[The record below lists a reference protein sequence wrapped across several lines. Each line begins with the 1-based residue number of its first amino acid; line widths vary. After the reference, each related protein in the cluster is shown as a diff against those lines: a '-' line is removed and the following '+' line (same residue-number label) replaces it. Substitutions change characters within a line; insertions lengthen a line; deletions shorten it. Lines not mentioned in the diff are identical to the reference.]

1 MSTKNTILGDDI
13 DEIVSNLDDVRDRAR
28 DKRVLVTGGAGF
40 LGSWLCGVLTFLGAD
55 VLCVDNLASGQKSNI
70 SDLLHKD
77 NFTFIKHD
85 ITKPIF
91 FDEELDIVLHLASR
105 ASPFEFQRF
114 PIQILKANT
123 LGVWVALGVAKR
135 HNARLLY
142 TSTSEIYGNAT
153 EIPTS
158 EAYNGNVNP
167 VGARSCY
174 DEAKRCGESFVMAY
188 RLEHGI
194 DTRIARLFN
203 TYGPR
208 MRADDVYGR
217 VVPRFIEQALTN
229 TPITVFGDG
238 SQTRSFCYVTDQ
250 ITGLL
255 KLAFLDDLSGAV
267 INIGNDEEMTIRAFA
282 DLVRRLAGSDSDI
295 VHHDLPEGDPVRRR
309 PDIGKARKLLQWE
322 PKVGTEEGVKRT
334 IEWFRAGLLE
344 EAANRGAFR
353 SKNSRDLV

>member
-1 MSTKNTILGDDI
+1 MTTIKTTFGDDI
-13 DEIVSNLDDVRDRAR
+13 DEITNNLDDVRDTVT

-40 LGSWLCGVLTFLGAD
+40 LGSWLCDVLTIFGAN
-55 VLCVDNLASGQKSNI
+55 VLCVDNLASGLESNI

-85 ITKPIF
+85 IAQPIF
-91 FDEELDIVLHLASR
+91 FEEDLDVVLHLASR
-105 ASPFEFQRF
+105 ASPFEFQQY

-123 LGVWVALGVAKR
+123 LGVWVALGIAKS

-167 VGARSCY
+167 IGARSCY
-174 DEAKRCGESFVMAY
+174 DEAKRCGESFVTAY

-194 DTRIARLFN
+194 DARIARLFN
-203 TYGPR
+203 TYGPK

-217 VVPRFIEQALTN
+217 VVPRFIEQALKN
-229 TPITVFGDG
+229 APITVFGDG
-238 SQTRSFCYVTDQ
+238 TQTRSFCYVTDQ

-282 DLVRRLAGSDSDI
+282 DLVRRLAVSDSDI

-334 IEWFRAGLLE
+334 IEWFRARLLE

-353 SKNSRDLV
+353 SKNV

>member
-1 MSTKNTILGDDI
+1 MTTIKTMLGDDI
-13 DEIVSNLDDVRDRAR
+13 DEIASNLDDVRDNVT

-40 LGSWLCGVLTFLGAD
+40 LGSWLCDVLTFLGAD
-55 VLCVDNLASGQKSNI
+55 VLCLDNFASGLESNI
-70 SDLLHKD
+70 SHLLKKD
-77 NFTFIKHD
+77 NFTLIKHD
-85 ITKPIF
+85 ITQPIF
-91 FDEELDIVLHLASR
+91 FDEDLDVVLHLASR
-105 ASPFEFQRF
+105 ASPFEFQRY

-123 LGVWVALGVAKR
+123 LGVWIALGIAKS
-135 HNARLLY
+135 HKARLLY

-167 VGARSCY
+167 VGVRSCY

-194 DTRIARLFN
+194 DARIARLFN

-208 MRADDVYGR
+208 MRADDIYGR
-217 VVPRFIEQALTN
+217 VVPRFIEQALSN
-229 TPITVFGDG
+229 APITVFGDG

-255 KLAFLDDLSGAV
+255 KLAFLDDLSGV
-267 INIGNDEEMTIRAFA
+267 VVNIGNDEEMTISSFA
-282 DLVRRLAGSDSDI
+282 DLVRRLAGSTSDI
-295 VHHDLPEGDPVRRR
+295 VHHDLPEGDPLRRR

-322 PKVGTEEGVKRT
+322 PKVSTEEGVKRT
-334 IEWFRAGLLE
+334 MEWFRASF
-344 EAANRGAFR
+344 A
-353 SKNSRDLV
+353 

>member
-1 MSTKNTILGDDI
+1 MSAREVK
-13 DEIVSNLDDVRDRAR
+13 EIIVNLDDISEKVGG
-28 DKRVLVTGGAGF
+28 KTVLVTGGAGF
-40 LGSWLCGVLTFLGAD
+40 LGSWLCNVLAELNAN
-55 VLCVDNLASGQKSNI
+55 VICLDNLASGLESNI
-70 SDLLHKD
+70 SSLLNKD

-85 ITKPIF
+85 ISQPIF
-91 FDEELDIVLHLASR
+91 FDEDVDVVLHLASR
-105 ASPFEFQRF
+105 ASPFEFQRY

-123 LGVWVALGVAKR
+123 LGVWVASGIAKS
-135 HNARLLY
+135 HKARILY

-153 EIPTS
+153 EFPTS

-167 VGARSCY
+167 IGARSCY
-174 DEAKRCGESFVMAY
+174 DEAKRCGESFVTAY

-194 DTRIARLFN
+194 DARIARLFN

-208 MRADDVYGR
+208 MRADDIYGR

-229 TPITVFGDG
+229 APITVFGDG

-267 INIGNDEEMTIRAFA
+267 VNIGNDEEMTISSFA
-282 DLVRRLAGSDSDI
+282 DLVRRLAGSDSNI
-295 VHHDLPEGDPVRRR
+295 VHDDLPEGDPLRRR

-322 PKVGTEEGVKRT
+322 PKVSTEEGVKRT
-334 IEWFRAGLLE
+334 IEWFRASFTRRSRE
-344 EAANRGAFR
+344 NNGAFR
-353 SKNSRDLV
+353 SKNV